1 MTTKKRGKK
10 LGEERLQR
18 IIDLCR
24 SVEERGLDPFIV
36 EVDDVIEVVR
46 EYFPQWE
53 LPEEFCL
60 DAEAIH
66 QLASVIKL
74 QSDWVRHRSTSLY
87 ADPFI
92 LEEKIRRAGKDELAN
107 IFLKAWRPIVEFEQI
122 SLHSL
127 AEAMK
132 YWQALLPLNERWLK
146 TGSLKTE
153 AGTATREELIHQRI
167 LAETVFSEE
176 LEMFWEELKQRVG
189 GEGKVPYWDF
199 VGAET
204 YPETLRRA
212 YMVSFLV
219 TYGYATLEVHRLEE
233 EMFLKPFE
241 KPKSL
246 LGKEQLVSIPVSVSV
261 EEWRKWKEGKRD

>member
-1 MTTKKRGKK
+1 LTTKKQGKK

-36 EVDDVIEVVR
+36 KVDDVIEVVR

-92 LEEKIRRAGKDELAN
+92 LEEKIRRAGKEELAH
-107 IFLKAWRPIVEFEQI
+107 IFLRAWCPIVEFEQI

-127 AEAMK
+127 DEAMK
-132 YWQALLPLNERWLK
+132 YWQALLPLSERWLK

-176 LEMFWEELKQRVG
+176 LEMFWEELRQKVG
-189 GEGKVPYWDF
+189 GEGKVHYWDF

-261 EEWRKWKEGKRD
+261 EEWRKWREGKRD